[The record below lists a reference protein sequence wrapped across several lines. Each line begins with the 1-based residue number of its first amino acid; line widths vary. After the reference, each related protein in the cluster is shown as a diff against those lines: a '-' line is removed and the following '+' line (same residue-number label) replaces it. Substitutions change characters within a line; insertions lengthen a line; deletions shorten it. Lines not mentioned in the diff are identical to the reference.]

1 MTSSSESEK
10 TNGVETDGTETNG
23 IESNKVIEETL
34 PPKPPKPSR
43 DLTKRRSYIDS
54 MSSNEPDSNEV
65 QNCSKENFKAL
76 LNKFDNQSSPVMVSF
91 ELT

>member
-1 MTSSSESEK
+1 MTVKFSSETEK
-10 TNGVETDGTETNG
+10 TNGIETDGIKANG
-23 IESNKVIEETL
+23 SENDEVIEETL

-76 LNKFDNQSSPVMVSF
+76 LNKFDNPTSPVVVSF
-91 ELT
+91 